1 MLDQDYTPSGLK
13 IEGPWEND
21 RNALS
26 KELFKDV
33 FKEVFGA
40 DESIIGHHLIYV
52 IEDKRTDGFTYQ
64 IVQELPSADTLLF
77 DHGCMQKVFGNCY
90 KDVLMK
96 LACEPAETR
105 DKLFAELYYG
115 RENCPFKGEK

>member
-1 MLDQDYTPSGLK
+1 MLEQDYTPSGLK

-21 RNALS
+21 RNTLS
-26 KELFKDV
+26 KDLFKAV
-33 FKEVFGA
+33 FKEVFNA

-52 IEDKRTDGFTYQ
+52 YEDKREDGFTYQ
-64 IVQELPSADTLLF
+64 VVQEIPSADTLIF
-77 DHGCMQKVFGNCY
+77 DHTCMQKVFGDCY

-105 DKLFAELYYG
+105 DKLFAELYYS
-115 RENCPFKGEK
+115 RHNCPVQEAK